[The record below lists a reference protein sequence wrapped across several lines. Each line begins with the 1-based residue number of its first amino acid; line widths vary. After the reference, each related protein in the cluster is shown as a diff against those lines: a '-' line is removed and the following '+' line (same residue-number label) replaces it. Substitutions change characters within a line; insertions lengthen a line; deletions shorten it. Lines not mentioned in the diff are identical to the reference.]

1 MPQQT
6 PKPTPPLQLLMPL
19 DSQRLRGMSP
29 TERGQVVT
37 RLAALLLEASED
49 IGTVEEQ
56 ADDRL

>member
-1 MPQQT
+1 MPQQN

-29 TERGQVVT
+29 PERGQVVT
-37 RLAALLLEASED
+37 CLAALLLEAIED

-56 ADDRL
+56 TDDRL

>member
-1 MPQQT
+1 MPQQN

-19 DSQRLRGMSP
+19 DSQRLHGMSP

-37 RLAALLLEASED
+37 CLVALLLEASED
-49 IGTVEEQ
+49 IGTAEER